1 MAEDGR
7 KERGKGR
14 TIFIWERKNDSSI
27 TWESKMLHAIQQVAF
42 FSTQWV
48 LINTEGIPFW
58 TINGEGFHRSDPEKS
73 IIVFTNQRL
82 QRFMSPLQ
90 TALTWAYWWTII
102 LYPIE
107 WIIPRGVTVLMV
119 FHGVTQ
125 VSHVIFQTIWNKLEY
140 RTYSDTLNS

>member
-42 FSTQWV
+42 FPTQWV

-102 LYPIE
+102 LWWCDSVDGFSRRNPSQSCDFSNNLKQT
-107 WIIPRGVTVLMV
+107 WIQNLIATHWIVH
-119 FHGVTQ
+119 F
-125 VSHVIFQTIWNKLEY
+125 I
-140 RTYSDTLNS
+140 TY